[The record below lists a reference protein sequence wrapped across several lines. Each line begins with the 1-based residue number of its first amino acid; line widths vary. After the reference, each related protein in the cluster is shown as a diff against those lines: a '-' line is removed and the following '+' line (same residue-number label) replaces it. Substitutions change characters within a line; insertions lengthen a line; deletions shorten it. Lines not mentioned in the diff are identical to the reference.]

1 VNEDRDAGVQAGP
14 SGAAFRS
21 IFEGFEGYQ
30 VPSTEESDLAL
41 SSGVVVL
48 DTNSLLNLYRY
59 TERTRGDLFRVLET
73 LGTRLWVPHQVMREF
88 WRNRLSAIG
97 NPGTAA
103 AQAKDLLG
111 KSQRSAVEAITQWS
125 KQVALDDERRA
136 ELHERIGELFASLV
150 EVIDDGAPGQVDALT
165 GAGNDPILA
174 RLSQILEAKVGAPMD
189 AASWEE
195 AVAEGRR
202 RADELEPPG
211 YLDADKADSRLPEG
225 PAGDYLV
232 WVQLMAEGRRRQCDV
247 VLVTGDEKEDWWWRH
262 RSNFLGP
269 RPELVAEYL
278 TESGR
283 RLFMMTPRDLLARS
297 AVLNVTVA
305 KESVEDVARIRPE
318 PSERPT
324 WNAEGVA
331 ELLRRLESE
340 GRVQAEIIR
349 AAALNGGR
357 IDRDTVY
364 EIGQYDDDRMLRGFT
379 RPTARITSEL
389 QYEGLVADGV
399 EAMLVPIYAGVKAAY
414 FRVPPEVVE
423 IIRDGGLDPR

>member
-1 VNEDRDAGVQAGP
+1 MNEDRDPRAQAES
-14 SGAAFRS
+14 SGSGFRT
-21 IFEGFEGYQ
+21 IFDGFEGYQ
-30 VPSTEESDLAL
+30 VPSNDEADLAL
-41 SSGVVVL
+41 RSGVVVV
-48 DTNSLLNLYRY
+48 DTNALLNLYRY
-59 TERTRGDLFRVLET
+59 TERTRDDLFRVLES
-73 LGTRLWVPHQVMREF
+73 LGTRLWVPHQVMLEF

-103 AQAKDLLG
+103 AQAKELLG
-111 KSQRSAVEAITQWS
+111 RSQRSAVDAITQWS
-125 KQVALDDERRA
+125 KQVALDDDRRV
-136 ELHERIGELFASLV
+136 ELHERIGALFASLV

-165 GAGNDPILA
+165 GTGNDPILA
-174 RLSQILEAKVGAPMD
+174 RLSQILEGKVGAPID
-189 AASWEE
+189 DASWQE
-195 AVAEGRR
+195 AVTEGRR

-232 WVQLMAEGRRRQCDV
+232 WVQLMAEGARRKEDV

-278 TESGR
+278 KVSGR
-283 RLFMMTPRDLLARS
+283 RLFMMAPRDLLARS

-318 PSERPT
+318 PGERPT

-357 IDRDTVY
+357 VDRDTVY
-364 EIGQYDDDRMLRGFT
+364 EIGQYDDYRMLRGFT

-399 EAMLVPIYAGVKAAY
+399 EAMLVPIYKGVKAAF

-423 IIRDGGLDPR
+423 ILRDEEPS